1 MSKAMQMVQRIHES
15 GAGSGVTHDAI
26 DRAVRSGSERD
37 AVKALIM
44 ARDDRLSGWVVD
56 RANEGLGFRGK
67 DW

>member
-1 MSKAMQMVQRIHES
+1 
-15 GAGSGVTHDAI
+15 
-26 DRAVRSGSERD
+26 
-37 AVKALIM
+37 M

>member
-1 MSKAMQMVQRIHES
+1 MQMVQRIHES

-37 AVKALIM
+37 AM